1 MNWLGSITVKP
12 GNFISKPSC
21 HSRPSGQALNSH
33 PLLSL
38 WVWTSL
44 RTAGAASP
52 THHLSYEFKTNK
64 SSPQISEGSWDT
76 RPRLSEMGANLHAC
90 QETLADFQ
98 VCGRGSACHGFFSLC
113 NTTKELQWGVLEG
126 LEQTCNTAFRF
137 LLSPRWTYQ
146 FVITELLTN
155 VQLQTFRSYLR
166 QKC

>member
-1 MNWLGSITVKP
+1 MNWLRSITVKP

-21 HSRPSGQALNSH
+21 HSRPSGQDLNSH

-52 THHLSYEFKTNK
+52 THQLSYEFKTNK

-76 RPRLSEMGANLHAC
+76 RPRSSEVGANLHAC

-98 VCGRGSACHGFFSLC
+98 VCGRGSACHGFFPFATQPRISSEESLKGWSRLA
-113 NTTKELQWGVLEG
+113 TPHLGFFFLHREHTSLLLQ
-126 LEQTCNTAFRF
+126 N
-137 LLSPRWTYQ
+137 Y
-146 FVITELLTN
+146 
-155 VQLQTFRSYLR
+155 LQMFSYKHLVPI
-166 QKC
+166 